1 MSDIPS
7 LWLEF
12 DENGAIDANAA
23 AQLTQLLNA
32 PGIEDLVVMSH
43 GWKNDKADAT
53 TLYRTLWAN
62 ACRNFPAGRADKI
75 VVVGVLWPAK
85 AYQTDFDET
94 ALAAANAGGALSA
107 GGGGLGAD
115 LSQQQ
120 FDALLAD
127 FAEFIGP
134 SATDTIAAARVAAQ
148 QLNATASH
156 DLVKKGAAVVAIDVS
171 SPDAELKGDST
182 RIARASADRAEAQ
195 MLLGNLAAPPQLKL
209 APKVGSAM
217 GLGSAVQGLFNGARA
232 AVGRFL
238 NQLTY
243 FEMKK
248 RAGIVGVSLTDK
260 VLGKLTPA
268 RKIRLHLVGHSFGG
282 RLVTAAANRWVELPN
297 VQLFSLIILQGAY
310 SHNALS
316 TQVSGAFPSVIG
328 KPTGPIVITHTHND
342 LACTLAYAIAS
353 RLSRDNTQGIGDARD
368 EFGAMGA
375 NGPQK
380 IAAGASEPDNTTT
393 VFAPKRG
400 KINTFLADHYIIK
413 TSQTDAHNNVTNETV
428 GKLLASAIQA

>member
-182 RIARASADRAEAQ
+182 RIARASADRTEAQ
-195 MLLGNLAAPPQLKL
+195 MLLGNLAAPPQFKL

-217 GLGSAVQGLFNGARA
+217 GLGSEIGRA
-232 AVGRFL
+232 HV
-238 NQLTY
+238 
-243 FEMKK
+243 
-248 RAGIVGVSLTDK
+248 
-260 VLGKLTPA
+260 
-268 RKIRLHLVGHSFGG
+268 
-282 RLVTAAANRWVELPN
+282 
-297 VQLFSLIILQGAY
+297 
-310 SHNALS
+310 
-316 TQVSGAFPSVIG
+316 
-328 KPTGPIVITHTHND
+328 
-342 LACTLAYAIAS
+342 
-353 RLSRDNTQGIGDARD
+353 
-368 EFGAMGA
+368 
-375 NGPQK
+375 
-380 IAAGASEPDNTTT
+380 
-393 VFAPKRG
+393 
-400 KINTFLADHYIIK
+400 
-413 TSQTDAHNNVTNETV
+413 
-428 GKLLASAIQA
+428 

>member
-1 MSDIPS
+1 MSNIPS

-12 DENGAIDANAA
+12 DENGAIDAGAA
-23 AQLTQLLNA
+23 TQLTQLLSA
-32 PGIEDLVVMSH
+32 PDIEDLVVMSH

-53 TLYRTLWAN
+53 TLYRTLWTN
-62 ACRNFPAGRADKI
+62 ACRNFPGGRADKI
-75 VVVGVLWPAK
+75 IVAGVLWPAK

-94 ALAAANAGGALSA
+94 ALAAANAGGALAA
-107 GGGGLGAD
+107 GGAGAAVD

-127 FAEFIGP
+127 FESFIGS
-134 SATDTIAAARVAAQ
+134 SAADTIAAARVAAQ

-156 DLVKKGAAVVAIDVS
+156 DLVKKGAAAVAIDAT
-171 SPDAELKGDST
+171 SPDKELKSDSVS
-182 RIARASADRAEAQ
+182 IGRASADRTQAQ
-195 MLLGNLAAPPQLKL
+195 MLLSSLAAPPQLKL

-217 GLGSAVQGLFNGARA
+217 GLGSFATGLFNGARA

-248 RAGIVGVSLTDK
+248 RAGLVGVSLNDK
-260 VLGKLTPA
+260 VLGKLAPTRA
-268 RKIRLHLVGHSFGG
+268 IRLHLVGHSFGG
-282 RLVTAAANRWVELPN
+282 RLVTAAANRWIERPN
-297 VQLFSLIILQGAY
+297 VQLFSLVILQGAY

-328 KPTGPIVITHTHND
+328 KPAGPIVITHTHND

-353 RLSRDNTQGIGDARD
+353 RLSRDNTQGIGDASD